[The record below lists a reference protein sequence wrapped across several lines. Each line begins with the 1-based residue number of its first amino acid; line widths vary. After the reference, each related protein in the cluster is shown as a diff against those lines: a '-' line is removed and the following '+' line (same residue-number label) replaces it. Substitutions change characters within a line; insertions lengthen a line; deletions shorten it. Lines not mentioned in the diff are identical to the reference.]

1 MTVNSNNS
9 IKIKIN
15 CIYIRITKRLR
26 AIGLETIQLL
36 KNMYLEDLDS
46 LTIATSCV
54 SFIFFIISIYG
65 IFLIDRLEELT
76 IFQNIMGSIQAGISS
91 IILILSHRIIM
102 TELSDVIYVVLLF
115 EIFPVASLIA
125 RVFDQYP
132 RSLQV
137 VFNIFASI
145 FTTAISFG
153 FSALIINWYNKNPDV
168 MVYYPVVAPIM
179 LSFKCLNAYIATYSA
194 YIGPS
199 TQPIYWEWR
208 RNVQRARENRERE
221 NRERERIHNDNQ
233 SSDNTEHHVSTEM
246 VSLDV
251 AV

>member
-1 MTVNSNNS
+1 
-9 IKIKIN
+9 
-15 CIYIRITKRLR
+15 
-26 AIGLETIQLL
+26 
-36 KNMYLEDLDS
+36 
-46 LTIATSCV
+46 
-54 SFIFFIISIYG
+54 
-65 IFLIDRLEELT
+65 
-76 IFQNIMGSIQAGISS
+76 
-91 IILILSHRIIM
+91 M

-153 FSALIINWYNKNPDV
+153 FSALIINWYNKNPGV

-194 YIGPS
+194 YIGPN

-208 RNVQRARENRERE
+208 RNVQRARE